1 MAARQCADGIM
12 SEMINGGPAP
22 LFVEPAAESLIRP
35 QQERTSLEPAR
46 RDRTGVARRR
56 RDAVRLNV
64 ENRRQAARSSSQA
77 ATAVAATTAE
87 RTSRPTSPWKEQIP
101 PGAIFY
107 DEMADITAGINQPG
121 MLVSKRV

>member
-1 MAARQCADGIM
+1 M
-12 SEMINGGPAP
+12 SEIINGGPAP
-22 LFVEPAAESLIRP
+22 LFIEPAAESLIRP

-56 RDAVRLNV
+56 QDTVSTHA
-64 ENRRQAARSSSQA
+64 ESRRRAARSTSGT
-77 ATAVAATTAE
+77 ATAVAETTTE
-87 RTSRPTSPWKEQIP
+87 RTSRTASPWKEQIP